1 VSDKKKA
8 SKAKDTTNRNIA
20 IGMVIFVVLV
30 GVLFSVL
37 SNKTNSK
44 VSIPAS
50 VSATDGYGIV
60 FNKDAKVKVDIW
72 EDFQCPHCKDFESV
86 AGDYINGLVRAG
98 KIRAVY
104 HPMTFIGPESVLAAA
119 AAACTADS
127 GKFLNMH
134 AALYNNQASTE
145 NSGAWT
151 NTTLKLLAITAGD
164 SSKAT
169 ASCIDSGKYTNW
181 TNNVEADAAKK
192 NVNSTPTMFING
204 KQLNQAHYLNL
215 PALKADLEAA
225 GVK

>member
-1 VSDKKKA
+1 MSDKKKA
-8 SKAKDTTNRNIA
+8 MKAKDTTNRNIA

-30 GVLFSVL
+30 GVIFSVL

-86 AGDYINGLVRAG
+86 AGDYLNGLIRAG
-98 KIRAVY
+98 KVRAVY

-134 AALYNNQASTE
+134 AALYNNQAATE

-204 KQLNQAHYLNL
+204 KQLDQAHYLNL
-215 PALKADLEAA
+215 PALKADLAAA